1 MNHTTKPDDLSQP
14 SSERTGPFLFSL
26 LFSGS
31 GRPISVITSSR
42 YLACTGCMNPG
53 TRTTGHPPK
62 YWASRRVS
70 PVALIRTTRS
80 SGFSFRTESSRARSR
95 SVLTSLSWTSST
107 TTWLMPWRPGL
118 DCSFRRRTPTVRKSR
133 APPLR
138 SGGRDSRRTWKSQR
152 HTFKSQENA
161 AFQGQVTF
169 YIPNMWWADKII
181 FSKAE
186 LS

>member
-1 MNHTTKPDDLSQP
+1 MNHTTKADHTSQP
-14 SSERTGPFLFSL
+14 SSARTGPL
-26 LFSGS
+26 LFSRS
-31 GRPISVITSSR
+31 GRPISAITSSR
-42 YLACTGCMNPG
+42 YLSRTGCMNPG

-62 YWASRRVS
+62 YCASRRVS

-80 SGFSFRTESSRARSR
+80 SGFCFRTDSSSARSR

-138 SGGRDSRRTWKSQR
+138 SGGRDSRRTWKSQTR
-152 HTFKSQENA
+152 AVKSQDKA

-169 YIPNMWWADKII
+169 SIPNAMG
-181 FSKAE
+181 
-186 LS
+186 